1 MNDYTGV
8 NMWQDGAV
16 NNADGPVAG
25 GTGQGSTR
33 AISDAETLRALADP
47 LRLRIL
53 STLMQRHDGELPVMS
68 VKELAADL
76 GEPQTKLY
84 RHVKHLESA
93 GLIKAVSSRVVSGIV
108 EQRYQACQSDLSLG
122 TELDEREKAGADA
135 EAAAAAVLE
144 LYRSEFFAAYRSS
157 LAAADAAGVAER
169 ERRRDTMLS
178 MSVIRVP
185 RAKAAEIQARLQ
197 QMAADLTEAE
207 SQAAADGPDTVT
219 VNVLLGYYNSDAG
232 K

>member
-1 MNDYTGV
+1 
-8 NMWQDGAV
+8 MWQDGIV
-16 NNADGPVAG
+16 NNGDDAAASDS
-25 GTGQGSTR
+25 GQGS
-33 AISDAETLRALADP
+33 ASPVSNAETLRALADP

-53 STLMQRHDGELPVMS
+53 STLMRRDYGDLPVMS
-68 VKELAADL
+68 VKELATDL

-122 TELDEREKAGADA
+122 TGLDERERASAEA

-144 LYRSEFFAAYRSS
+144 LYRSQFFAAYRSG
-157 LAAADAAGVAER
+157 LATDGAPGTADH
-169 ERRRDTMLS
+169 ERRSDTILCMTA
-178 MSVIRVP
+178 IRVP

-197 QMAADLTEAE
+197 QLADDMTEAE
-207 SQAAADGPDTVT
+207 SSAPGADTVS
-219 VNVLLGYYNSDAG
+219 VNVLLGYFNSDAG
-232 K
+232 QGDAGS